1 MMDVIGGKIT
11 YMFDITSTA
20 IPFIESGKVRA
31 LAVTSRERNS
41 GLPNVPSMIEAGV
54 DDYEVTGWYGL
65 IGPAKL
71 PESVVQRLHTA
82 LHNITKDDSFIKQM
96 NSGGYTV
103 VLTDGEALKQRAK
116 REYAMWDDVI
126 KQAKILE
133 N

>member
-1 MMDVIGGKIT
+1 PAMMDVIGGKIT

-65 IGPAKL
+65 IGPATL

-82 LHNITKDDSFIKQM
+82 LRNVTKGVSFIEQM
-96 NSGGYTV
+96 NGAGYTV
-103 VLTDGEALKQRAK
+103 VLTHGEAVKQRAK
-116 REYAMWDDVI
+116 RQYTMRDDVI
-126 KQAKILE
+126 KQA